1 MKVFSSFSFF
11 ISFML
16 HRVNSAPKLSISPSP
31 ISPRKIDSSS
41 PYRGKYSHIIRPL
54 LLRNTS
60 ASSHTSDTN
69 P

>member
-16 HRVNSAPKLSISPSP
+16 HRVISAEKSRMPLSFISPK
-31 ISPRKIDSSS
+31 KIDSRS

-54 LLRNTS
+54 FTRKIS
-60 ASSHTSDTN
+60 ASSHSYEN
-69 P
+69 SP